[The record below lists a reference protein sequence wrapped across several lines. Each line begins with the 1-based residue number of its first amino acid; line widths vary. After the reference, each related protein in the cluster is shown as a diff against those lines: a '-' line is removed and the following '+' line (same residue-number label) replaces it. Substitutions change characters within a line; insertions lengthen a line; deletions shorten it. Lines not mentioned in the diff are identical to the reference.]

1 MSHKNLGG
9 TCYHG
14 AFATGKALHEETWA
28 DLGGGSLITSDA
40 RVLFS
45 VSPGG
50 SACAPVSDAKMGATH
65 AYYTISGS
73 ATHATNGKY
82 SRCGHFGGAPCFANE
97 NDILLFRATLQETP
111 HLAITTRELGTQVLK
126 DQASAPSK
134 LPSTSRLNQSDF
146 KLAAMY
152 V

>member
-82 SRCGHFGGAPCFANE
+82 SRCGRFGGAPCFTNE
-97 NDILLFRATLQETP
+97 NDRLQEHNDNLVLLIEFLNETS
-111 HLAITTRELGTQVLK
+111 LVKSFLGYLLGQH
-126 DQASAPSK
+126 QASHRVARIP
-134 LPSTSRLNQSDF
+134 
-146 KLAAMY
+146 
-152 V
+152 